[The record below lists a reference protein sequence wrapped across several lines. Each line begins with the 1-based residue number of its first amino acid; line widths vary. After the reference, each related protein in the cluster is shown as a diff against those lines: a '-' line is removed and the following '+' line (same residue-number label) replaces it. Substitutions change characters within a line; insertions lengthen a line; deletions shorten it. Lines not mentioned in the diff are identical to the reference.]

1 VPSARDRVTAHH
13 GGVTSRGG
21 GSRHGIK
28 PGRPATPS
36 KPKPNPSKPKPDPGK
51 GKPDKGKP
59 AKAKPVKA

>member
-21 GSRHGIK
+21 GSAHGIK

-36 KPKPNPSKPKPDPGK
+36 KPKPSKPKPNPSK
-51 GKPDKGKP
+51 SKPDKGKP
-59 AKAKPVKA
+59 AKAKPAKA